1 MKRGQIITMLVLIL
15 FISFLL
21 SSRVFALG
29 DWLTQGD
36 DFIATGKSHAETEKD
51 TIDTDLVD
59 EGSDLIF
66 NAFLAAGTVVAVI
79 VGAILGIQFM
89 TAGIEKK
96 VEVKQALFPYIISCV
111 VMFGAFGIW
120 KIVVTIMNDVV

>member
-1 MKRGQIITMLVLIL
+1 MKTCKIIKVLIL
-15 FISFLL
+15 ILFMLFLL

-29 DWLTQGD
+29 DWLDEAEGFLSD
-36 DFIATGKSHAETEKD
+36 GKTNAGKGY
-51 TIDTDLVD
+51 TIDTTKLD

-89 TAGIEKK
+89 TAGIDKK

-111 VMFGAFGIW
+111 ILFGAFGIW
-120 KIVVTIMNDVV
+120 KVIVIIMNSVV